1 MFQLMHA
8 ARCVSHLEMNNSAKE
23 ADLSNSGDSQI
34 NLSRFIAKS
43 MMKTM
48 VLVLWIWQLSV
59 VQDASFFGMEQFD
72 TKFKIGA

>member
-48 VLVLWIWQLSV
+48 VLVL
-59 VQDASFFGMEQFD
+59 
-72 TKFKIGA
+72 